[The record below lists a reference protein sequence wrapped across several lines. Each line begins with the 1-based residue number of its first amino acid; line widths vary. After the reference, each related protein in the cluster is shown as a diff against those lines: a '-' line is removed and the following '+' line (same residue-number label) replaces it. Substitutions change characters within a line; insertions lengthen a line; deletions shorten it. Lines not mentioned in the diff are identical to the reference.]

1 MFFHYITV
9 TLRNLARNRF
19 HAFIN
24 IFGLALGMACSLVI
38 MLFVYGEWSYD
49 RSFSKADRTYRI
61 GISFF
66 NIGNF
71 ANGPERILTDLT
83 QDFPGIE
90 TGTRIQKVSSL
101 PLRVGDNAYTQ
112 PAFYTDTAFFN
123 VFDFSFA
130 SGDPQTALREPH
142 AIVLTETMAE
152 KLFGDTDVVGKT
164 VAVGKD
170 EVPHQI
176 TGVVKDPRFNT
187 HLNTSV
193 WVSLQG
199 QLTGDQV
206 WTSAALHTYVVLNE
220 NVNRAD
226 LDAAL
231 GRIFEN
237 KVFPESGQ
245 PMGFKTVEDYRK
257 SEMAVKFIVHPLK
270 DIYLKS
276 KLYAEMTPGGNES
289 NIYIFSAIAI
299 FILLLAAVNFVNL
312 TTARATR
319 RAKEVGIRKTLGT
332 TRPKLASQFLLE
344 SMVTTMLALL
354 LAIVLSEIF
363 MLAFQYVTGTP
374 LQTTIWS
381 HPYTLPWVITFALV
395 VGLLSGVYPAF
406 YLTSFIP
413 VDVLKGKIAAGRGLG
428 FRNFLVV
435 FQFTVAIGLIVGA
448 LAIRQQLQFM
458 QTKDLGFDQENV
470 LTVDNHDVLGTSA
483 EVFKNELSN
492 EPGVALSSFHVG
504 EPGSKRVLTFSSYQ
518 VPPMEHPI
526 AINTYMG
533 DEFFIPLCGIR
544 FIKGRNFSR
553 EIASDTNAIIL
564 SESAVR
570 TFGLPED
577 PIGMKVNEH
586 KEIIGVVS
594 DIHTESLRSAIAP
607 VVFTYSRQPTE
618 IGFKIDGNKIPA
630 FLQKAEAKWK
640 QLAPGEPFRYHFLD
654 DNFAKMIEKEAILG
668 KSITLFTM
676 LAIFISCLGLYGL
689 SAHTAE
695 NRTKE
700 IGIRKVLGATVQ
712 QIAGLLSREFLL
724 LVGIAF
730 IIAAPLAWFA
740 TQQWLE
746 GFAYRTDIQWW
757 MFVLTGLAAVVIA
770 LFTLGYQTIT
780 AASRNPVESL
790 RSE

>member
-1 MFFHYITV
+1 MLLHYIKLTF
-9 TLRNLARNRF
+9 RNLGRNRF

-38 MLFVYGEWSYD
+38 LLFVYGEWSYD
-49 RSFSKADRTYRI
+49 RSFAKADRIYRV

-66 NIGNF
+66 NIGYF
-71 ANGPERILTDLT
+71 ANGPERILNDLT
-83 QDFPGIE
+83 QEFPGIE
-90 TGTRIQKVSSL
+90 TGTRIQKERDVL
-101 PLRVGDNAYTQ
+101 LRVGDKTFTEY
-112 PAFYTDTAFFN
+112 AFYTDTAFFK
-123 VFDFSFA
+123 VFDYAFA
-130 SGDPQTALREPH
+130 SGDPLTALREPN
-142 AIVLTETMAE
+142 AIVLTEAMAVR
-152 KLFGDTDVVGKT
+152 LFGTTDAVGKT
-164 VAVGKD
+164 VAVGKQ
-170 EVPHQI
+170 EVPHQV
-176 TGVVKDPRFNT
+176 TGIVKDTKFNT
-187 HLNTSV
+187 HLSTPIWISI
-193 WVSLQG
+193 QG
-199 QLTGDQV
+199 QLTGDQI

-220 NVNRAD
+220 NVTQAD

-231 GRIFEN
+231 VRIFDN

-245 PMGFKTVEDYRK
+245 PMGFKTLEDYRK
-257 SEMAVKFIVHPLK
+257 SDMAVKFIVHPLK

-276 KLYAEMTPGGNES
+276 KLHAEMVPGGNES

-299 FILLLAAVNFVNL
+299 FILMLAAVNFVNL
-312 TTARATR
+312 TTARAAR

-332 TRPKLASQFLLE
+332 SRTKLAGQFLLE
-344 SMVTTMLALL
+344 SVFTTLLALV

-381 HPYTLPWVITFALV
+381 HPYTLPWVIAFALV
-395 VGLLSGVYPAF
+395 VGFLSGVYPAF
-406 YLTSFIP
+406 YLTSFVP

-470 LTVDNHDVLGTSA
+470 LTVDNHDVLGTKA

-526 AINTYMG
+526 ALNTYMG

-544 FIKGRNFSR
+544 LLKGRNFSR

-594 DIHTESLRSAIAP
+594 DLHTESLRSAIAP
-607 VVFTYSRQPTE
+607 VVFTYSTQPTE
-618 IGFKIDGNKIPA
+618 IGFKIDANKIPA

-654 DNFAKMIEKEAILG
+654 DNFAKMLEKEAILG
-668 KSITLFTM
+668 KAITLFTL

-700 IGIRKVLGATVQ
+700 IGIRKVLGASVQ

-730 IIAAPLAWFA
+730 ILAAPLAWYS
-740 TQQWLE
+740 THQWLE
-746 GFAYRTDIQWW
+746 GFAYRTAIHWW
-757 MFVLTGLAAVVIA
+757 MFALTGLAAVVVA
-770 LFTLGYQTIT
+770 LFTLGYQTIS

>member
-1 MFFHYITV
+1 MLLHYLKLTF
-9 TLRNLARNRF
+9 RNLGRNRF

-38 MLFVYGEWSYD
+38 LLFVYGEWSYD
-49 RSFSKADRTYRI
+49 RSFSKADRIYRV

-66 NIGNF
+66 NIGYF
-71 ANGPERILTDLT
+71 ANGPERLLNDLT
-83 QDFPGIE
+83 EEFPGIA
-90 TGTRIQKVSSL
+90 TGTRIQKERDVI
-101 PLRVGDNAYTQ
+101 LRAGDKTFMEF
-112 PAFYTDTAFFN
+112 AFYTDTAFFN
-123 VFDFSFA
+123 VFDYPFSA
-130 SGDPQTALREPH
+130 GDPQTALREPN
-142 AIVLTETMAE
+142 AIVMTEAMAGM
-152 KLFGDTDVVGKT
+152 LFGTTDVIGKT
-164 VAVGKD
+164 VAVGKE
-170 EVPHQI
+170 EVPHQV
-176 TGVVKDPRFNT
+176 TGIVKDPKFNT
-187 HLNTSV
+187 HLTAPV
-193 WVSLQG
+193 WISNQG
-199 QLTGDQV
+199 HLTGDQV
-206 WTSAALHTYVVLNE
+206 WTSAAVHTYVVLNE
-220 NVNRAD
+220 NVQHAD

-231 GRIFEN
+231 VRIFDN

-245 PMGFKTVEDYRK
+245 PMGFKTLEEYRK
-257 SEMAVKFIVHPLK
+257 SDMAVKFIVHPLK

-276 KLYAEMTPGGNES
+276 KLFAEMVPGGNES

-312 TTARATR
+312 TTARAAR

-332 TRPKLASQFLLE
+332 SRTKLAGQFLLE
-344 SMVTTMLALL
+344 SIFTTLLALV

-363 MLAFQYVTGTP
+363 MLAFHYVTGAP

-381 HPYTLPWVITFALV
+381 HPYTLPWVVFFALV
-395 VGLLSGVYPAF
+395 VGFLSGVYPAF
-406 YLTSFIP
+406 YLTAFVP
-413 VDVLKGKIAAGRGLG
+413 VEVLKGKIAAGRGLG
-428 FRNFLVV
+428 FRNLLVV

-448 LAIRQQLQFM
+448 LVIRQQLQFM

-470 LTVDNHDVLGTSA
+470 LTVDNHDVLKTSA
-483 EVFKNELSN
+483 EVFRNELSN

-504 EPGSKRVLTFSSYQ
+504 EPGSKRILTFSSYQ
-518 VPPMEHPI
+518 VPSMEHPI
-526 AINTYMG
+526 ALNTYMG
-533 DEFFIPLCGIR
+533 DEFFLPLCGIR
-544 FIKGRNFSR
+544 IIKGRNFSR

-564 SESAVR
+564 SESAVK

-577 PIGMKVNEH
+577 PIGMKVNEK

-594 DIHTESLRSAIAP
+594 DLHTESLRSAIAP
-607 VVFTYSRQPTE
+607 VVFTYSTQPTE
-618 IGFKIDGNKIPA
+618 IGFKIDANKIPA

-640 QLAPGEPFRYHFLD
+640 QLAPGEAFRYHFLD
-654 DNFAKMIEKEAILG
+654 DNFAKMLEKEAILG
-668 KSITLFTM
+668 KAITLFTL

-700 IGIRKVLGATVQ
+700 IGIRKVLGASVQ

-730 IIAAPLAWFA
+730 ILAAPLAWYA
-740 TQQWLE
+740 THQWLE
-746 GFAYRTDIQWW
+746 GFAYRTDIHWW
-757 MFVLTGLAAVVIA
+757 MFAITGIAAVAVA